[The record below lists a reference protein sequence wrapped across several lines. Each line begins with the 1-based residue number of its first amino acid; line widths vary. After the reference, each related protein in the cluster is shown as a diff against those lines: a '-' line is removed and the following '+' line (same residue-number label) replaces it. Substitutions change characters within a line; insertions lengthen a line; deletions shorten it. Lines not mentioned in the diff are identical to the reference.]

1 MSTEHGDIL
10 KGENYFILTNPN
22 FTEVVKFMLNFE

>member
-1 MSTEHGDIL
+1 MSTKYGDIVE
-10 KGENYFILTNPN
+10 GESYFILADPN